1 MSVHCPYH
9 TDVSLVTII
18 PQAKSTSQGGLH
30 VWHYGLSKWLD
41 IEAAGAPPNVAVV
54 LAGETLSYLTNN
66 FILGGL
72 HDVSQLSGD
81 RFSCPFQGLAS
92 AESLLDPRQFQWA
105 PDAAPG
111 KPMQARAFVHE
122 ISSKRTSSNFP
133 RDVVFEKLSK
143 LK

>member
-18 PQAKSTSQGGLH
+18 PQAKGTSQGGLH
-30 VWHYGLSKWLD
+30 VWHYGMSKWLD
-41 IEAAGAPPNVAVV
+41 IEAPGAPPNVAVV

-72 HDVSQLSGD
+72 HDVSQLSGE

-92 AESLLDPRQFQWA
+92 ADCVLDPRQFVWA
-105 PDAAPG
+105 SGTTPG
-111 KPMQARAFVHE
+111 KPIQARAFVHE
-122 ISSKRTSSNFP
+122 ISSKRMSSNFP
-133 RDVVFEKLSK
+133 REVVFEKQMK
-143 LK
+143 PK